1 MDISLAFTPEYLFCS
16 ACQKKKKKKKR
27 NNNRHYP
34 LDNSFCQHFL
44 NFLLLPHSNTIIL
57 FILTKLILIFFYHKD
72 RRPESQSISWLYKN
86 RAK

>member
-16 ACQKKKKKKKR
+16 VCQKTTTDFTR
-27 NNNRHYP
+27 WIIVFV
-34 LDNSFCQHFL
+34 SIFF

-57 FILTKLILIFFYHKD
+57 FILTKLILTFFYHKD